1 MSKPENK
8 KTGYCATIGFFDG
21 VHRGHQY
28 VINRLRTDAENHGL
42 GSMVIT
48 FAQHPRQVLQKDFIP
63 KLLTPAPR
71 KIELLEQTGVDKVTA
86 LDFTLDMARMTA
98 REFMEMMAHNL
109 GVSRLLIGY
118 DNRFGHNRNE
128 GFEDYVRHGKE
139 IGIDVVCND
148 ELPTDGQSISSSL
161 IRRQLADGDI
171 KNANASLG
179 YRYFFPGIVVHGKGE
194 GRKIGFPTANMQ
206 VGEQQLIPRRGVYAV
221 EVSIDGYEQPF
232 MGMMNI
238 GTRPTYGEFSQTV
251 EVNILDF
258 DADIY
263 GRSISVAVI
272 DRLRDECR
280 FESIEALKEQLAAD
294 KKQIRNIF
302 EK

>member
-1 MSKPENK
+1 MSKTEAK
-8 KTGYCATIGFFDG
+8 QVSYSATIGFFDG

-42 GSMVIT
+42 RSMVIT

-98 REFMEMMAHNL
+98 WEFMEMMEHNL

-206 VGEQQLIPRRGVYAV
+206 VDEQQLIPRRGVYAV

-263 GRSISVAVI
+263 DRSISVAII

>member
-8 KTGYCATIGFFDG
+8 KTEYSTTIGFFDG

-48 FAQHPRQVLQKDFIP
+48 FAQHPRQVLQKDYIP

-148 ELPTDGQSISSSL
+148 ELPADGQSISSSL

-206 VGEQQLIPRRGVYAV
+206 VDEQQLIPRRGVYAV

-272 DRLRDECR
+272 DRIRDECR

>member
-1 MSKPENK
+1 MGKTETK
-8 KTGYCATIGFFDG
+8 KTEYSATIGFFDG

-28 VINRLRTDAENHGL
+28 VINRLRTDAASHGL
-42 GSMVIT
+42 DSMVIT
-48 FAQHPRQVLQKDFIP
+48 FAQHPRQVLQQDFIP
-63 KLLTPAPR
+63 RLLTPTPR
-71 KIELLEQTGVDKVTA
+71 KTELLERTEVDKVTV
-86 LDFTLDMARMTA
+86 LDFTLDMAQMTA
-98 REFMEMMAHNL
+98 REFMEMMAQEL
-109 GVSRLLIGY
+109 GVRRLLIGY
-118 DNRFGHNRNE
+118 DNRFGHNRDE
-128 GFEDYVRHGKE
+128 GFEDYVRYGKE

-161 IRRQLADGDI
+161 IRKCLSDGDI
-171 KNANASLG
+171 KSANASLG

-206 VGEQQLIPRRGVYAV
+206 VDEQQMMPKRGVYAV
-221 EVSIDGYEQPF
+221 EVSIDGYEQTF

-263 GRSISVAVI
+263 GRCISVAI
-272 DRLRDECR
+272 IERLRDECR
-280 FESIEALKEQLAAD
+280 FATIDALKEQLVAD
-294 KKQIRNIF
+294 KEQIRNIF
-302 EK
+302 GK